1 MYFHRVLDV
10 AVLLRPEDTS
20 REGISAL
27 SKLQSLQEFI
37 FFKFLDLLRGNRGCQ
52 DRLSLLMQYCFD
64 LLPHLHIVAVNPE
77 PRMSNKNAMG
87 SITSKALSDLGPRQ
101 RTLQL
106 QRLVVSGP
114 VPQHIALPELR
125 FLSVTW
131 PSEPLLMD
139 ADRFPRLSELDL
151 QGVCRD
157 ELMRVL
163 RLVGRRLQALH
174 FEVHDVVRL
183 DGVLSEC
190 PDLSELSVDVFGVHS
205 STVELQ
211 PRSLRRLQK
220 LRVTFADMDYD
231 HHPELLIQILRLA
244 PELRVVNLTLQT
256 VHVEVFEEL
265 FLLAK
270 RRTSMQKLEEF
281 KVYVDNHECE
291 KSHRAILGLVLLF
304 CTFECDLLTVV
315 DLVFKRAAFNSSDSE

>member
-1 MYFHRVLDV
+1 VLDV
-10 AVLLRPEDTS
+10 FVLLRAENTS

-27 SKLQSLQEFI
+27 CKLQSLQQFI
-37 FFKFLDLLRGNRGCQ
+37 FFKLLIFLRGNSGCQ
-52 DRLSLLMQYCFD
+52 DRVSLIMQHCFE

-77 PRMSNKNAMG
+77 PRMSNKNVMG

-106 QRLVVSGP
+106 QRLVVSGS

-131 PSEPLLMD
+131 PSEPLVLD
-139 ADRFPRLSELDL
+139 SDRFPRLSELDL

-163 RLVGRRLQALH
+163 RHVGRQLQALH

-183 DGVLSEC
+183 DSVLSEC

-205 STVELQ
+205 SIVELQ
-211 PRSLRRLQK
+211 PHSLRRLQK
-220 LRVTFADMDYD
+220 LRVSFADIDYD
-231 HHPELLIQILRLA
+231 HQPELLIQMLRLA

-270 RRTSMQKLEEF
+270 RRTSMRKLEEF
-281 KVYVDNHECE
+281 TVYVDNHECD
-291 KSHRAILGLVLLF
+291 KPHRAMLGLVLLF

-315 DLVFKRAAFNSSDSE
+315 DLVFKCATESSDSE